1 MDVSVRDYLAGQA
14 LQGFLVW
21 ALNTKI
27 IDEDD
32 TADKCAKR
40 FARTAYVIADAM
52 LEARWVKEMGK

>member
-21 ALNTKI
+21 ALNNKI
-27 IDEDD
+27 DDGYD
-32 TADKCAKR
+32 TAEKCAKR
-40 FARTAYVIADAM
+40 YAKSAYAIADAM